1 MSIQTGPAVMRDKA
15 KILIVDDH
23 PCARLGIS
31 HYISQEPDLA
41 VCGQAGSGAKA
52 LRAINMLNPDLVLV
66 DLMLPGRDGLELI
79 KQVKA
84 VHPDCRMLVFSMYD
98 ESLYAERALRAGAC
112 GYVMKDEPSD
122 RLMDAIHRALAG
134 ETVLGRRAVER
145 VLRRLS
151 DGQSSLR
158 ATPMELLSDR
168 ELEIFRLI
176 GEGHRRGQ
184 IAVEL
189 NISVKTVESH
199 RTHIRRKLGFK
210 NAAELYQYAAE
221 FVREDSAPAPALGFR
236 DPERN

>member
-1 MSIQTGPAVMRDKA
+1 MSIQTEPVARLGKA
-15 KILIVDDH
+15 QILIVDDH

-31 HYISQEPDLA
+31 HYISQEPNLA
-41 VCGQAGSGAKA
+41 VCGQVGSGAKA
-52 LRAINMLNPDLVLV
+52 LRAINLLGPDLVLV

-84 VHPDCRMLVFSMYD
+84 IHLDCRMLVFSMYD

-122 RLMDAIHRALAG
+122 RLMNAIHRALAG

-151 DGQSSLR
+151 DGQSSLQ
-158 ATPMELLSDR
+158 ATPIELLSDR

-176 GEGHRRGQ
+176 GDGHPRGQ
-184 IAVEL
+184 IAVDL

-199 RTHIRRKLGFK
+199 RTHIRRKMGFK
-210 NAAELYQYAAE
+210 NAAELYRYATQ
-221 FVREDSAPAPALGFR
+221 FVQEDSASAPVTLNR
-236 DPERN
+236 DEERN

>member
-1 MSIQTGPAVMRDKA
+1 MSTQTRPTAIRGKA

-23 PCARLGIS
+23 PCVRLGIS
-31 HYISQEPDLA
+31 HYLGQAADLA
-41 VCGQAGSGAKA
+41 VCGQAGTGAKA
-52 LRAINMLNPDLVLV
+52 LRAVNILNPDLVLV

-84 VHPDCRMLVFSMYD
+84 VHPECRMLVFSMYD

-112 GYVMKDEPSD
+112 GYVMKDEPSE
-122 RLMDAIHRALAG
+122 RLVDAIRRALAG
-134 ETVLGRRAVER
+134 ETVLGHRAVER

-151 DGQSSLR
+151 DGQSSVQ

-176 GEGHRRGQ
+176 GESHRRGR
-184 IAVEL
+184 IAEEL

-199 RTHIRRKLGFK
+199 RTHIRQKLGFK
-210 NAAELYQYAAE
+210 NATELYQYATQ
-221 FVREDSAPAPALGFR
+221 FVQEDSAAGDAKTLAAA
-236 DPERN
+236 

>member
-1 MSIQTGPAVMRDKA
+1 MLNRIRPTARDKA
-15 KILIVDDH
+15 QILIVDDH
-23 PCARLGIS
+23 PCARLGVS
-31 HYISQEPDLA
+31 HYISQQADLA
-41 VCGQAGSGAKA
+41 VCGEAGDWAKA
-52 LRAINMLNPDLVLV
+52 LDAIDLLNPDLVLV
-66 DLMLPGRDGLELI
+66 DLMMPGRDGLELI

-84 VHPDCRMLVFSMYD
+84 VHPNCRMLVFSMHD

-122 RLMDAIHRALAG
+122 RLVDAIHRALAG

-158 ATPMELLSDR
+158 ATPVELLSDR

-176 GEGHRRGQ
+176 GASHRRVQ
-184 IAVEL
+184 IAKEL
-189 NISVKTVESH
+189 NVSVKTVESH

-210 NAAELYQYAAE
+210 NAAELYQYAAQYLE
-221 FVREDSAPAPALGFR
+221 EDAGADHSPGLRAA
-236 DPERN
+236 ERN